1 MTNQQLESDLR
12 EAFSVHASGI
22 PGEAAARLGGIDY
35 RPRASRISPRIT
47 VGALAGAA
55 ATTGAV
61 VSAVVFGSAQAAFA
75 GWSPSPTLLVSAGQ
89 TSSAD
94 TACQAQVT
102 AGPGSSDAT
111 AGSGWSPV
119 ATDVRGPFTLVI
131 YQDGAAHATCLTGP
145 LITVVSRSSGSGG
158 SMTVSGS
165 VTGAIGTGSRISTMI
180 GRLTSGSITQMSVDH
195 LASTSQGAYTVVTG
209 QVEAGVTGVT
219 LVRSDGEH
227 VQTSVSNGLFVAWW
241 PGTEDA
247 TAAEI
252 TTAQGESTQ
261 TLKAAPPLP
270 APGDGSCNA
279 SPRATSSSVVCTSGT
294 GEGGSG
300 GSSADVAG

>member
-12 EAFSVHASGI
+12 EAFSLHASDI
-22 PGEAAARLGGIDY
+22 PGDAGARLRGIDY
-35 RPRASRISPRIT
+35 RPRSSRISSRVT

-55 ATTGAV
+55 VTTGAV

-94 TACQAQVT
+94 TTCQAQM
-102 AGPGSSDAT
+102 AASPGFSDTT
-111 AGSGWSPV
+111 AGSGWSAV
-119 ATDVRGPFTLVI
+119 ASDVRGPFTLVI

-145 LITVVSRSSGSGG
+145 SITVVSRSSGSGA
-158 SMTVSGS
+158 SMTVSG
-165 VTGAIGTGSRISTMI
+165 GATATPGTESRGSTMI
-180 GRLTSGSITQMSVDH
+180 GRFTSGSITQMSVDH

-219 LVRSDGEH
+219 LVRSDGER
-227 VQTSVSNGLFVAWW
+227 VQTSVNNGLFVAWW
-241 PGTEDA
+241 PGTADA

-252 TTAQGESTQ
+252 TTAQGETTQ
-261 TLKAAPPLP
+261 TLEPAPPLP
-270 APGDGSCNA
+270 APGSGSCNA
-279 SPRATSSSVVCTSGT
+279 GSQATSSSVVCTGGT
-294 GEGGSG
+294 GDGGSG
-300 GSSADVAG
+300 GASVDG